1 MSAARR
7 SALSRVGLRRPAAAV
22 CLALAALGSIV
33 PPAALA
39 VGPALPA
46 PSAEVAFLE
55 GITFEGRA
63 FIDDDVRR
71 VEIVLDIEGQTR
83 SIIGQVAVVNGRQNT
98 LTYLLPTLSGSAF
111 PNTTVVARFRAV
123 LDDGTTVTGPPVSV
137 RYEDTR
143 FDWSIRS
150 GEYVTVHWTSGGDAF
165 GRRALQVADDAV
177 RDVADL
183 LGVAETDPIDFY
195 VYADND
201 DFYDVIGPGARENV
215 GGEAHP
221 DIRTLFAQISASQ
234 IDDTWVGI
242 VIPHELTHLV
252 FDTAV
257 GNPYHYPPRWL
268 NEGIAVYLSEGYSGG
283 DRASV
288 DLAVETASLIP
299 LQGLSG
305 QFPTTAAQ
313 FRLAYAES
321 TSAVD
326 FLVGEY
332 GRPAMVELVRS
343 YADGVTDDE
352 AFSAALGLD
361 VAGFEAAWLDS
372 LGAAAPSPY
381 GPADAP
387 PGPVPS
393 DWLGEGEVPGVI
405 PTGSPSASAPPANP
419 GQGSDG
425 DATPLLAGLLIAG
438 GAVAGVGVWLTRRT
452 RAAGPAVAAEG
463 TAAVVGAADV
473 DVPGVAE
480 PAATPDEPAAKDIA
494 LADGPPPDGR
504 PPDGPPSDTVD
515 LRP

>member
-1 MSAARR
+1 MGVSRRVAR
-7 SALSRVGLRRPAAAV
+7 AAAIAV
-22 CLALAALGSIV
+22 LGLAGIAPGGLSWTAAADPIV
-33 PPAALA
+33 PPPPPTAT
-39 VGPALPA
+39 VT
-46 PSAEVAFLE
+46 FLE
-55 GITFEGRA
+55 SITFEGRTFVPA
-63 FIDDDVRR
+63 GVRR
-71 VEIVLDIEGQTR
+71 MEIVIDIEGQTR
-83 SIIGQVAVVNGRQNT
+83 SIVGDVEFEANATNDLRYV
-98 LTYLLPTLSGSAF
+98 LPTPGGGLF
-111 PNTTVVARFRAV
+111 PNTSVQARFRQT
-123 LDDGTTVTGPPVSV
+123 LGDGTVEDGGTVTV
-137 RYEDTR
+137 RYDDTR
-143 FDWSIRS
+143 FDWSVRA
-150 GEYVTVHWTSGGDAF
+150 GESVTVHWTSGGDAF
-165 GRRALQVADDAV
+165 GRHALQIADDAV
-177 RDVADL
+177 RDVTDL

-195 VYADND
+195 A
-201 DFYDVIGPGARENV
+201 VIGPGARENV

-221 DIRTLFAQISASQ
+221 DIRTLFAQISAAQ
-234 IDDTWVGI
+234 IDDSWVGI

-288 DLAVETASLIP
+288 ELAVETGSLIP
-299 LQGLSG
+299 LEGLSG

-326 FLVGEY
+326 FLVSEY
-332 GRPAMVELVRS
+332 GRPAMVALVRS

-405 PTGSPSASAPPANP
+405 PTGSPSATAPPANP

-425 DATPLLAGLLIAG
+425 DATALLVGLLIAG
-438 GAVAGVGVWLTRRT
+438 AAVAGVGVWLTRRS
-452 RAAGPAVAAEG
+452 RPAGPSVAAEP
-463 TAAVVGAADV
+463 
-473 DVPGVAE
+473 VP
-480 PAATPDEPAAKDIA
+480 PAAQPVPPAAE
-494 LADGPPPDGR
+494 LPGFEGPPAPGDEAEGLQ
-504 PPDGPPSDTVD
+504 P
-515 LRP
+515 

>member
-1 MSAARR
+1 MAVSRRVARLAAL
-7 SALSRVGLRRPAAAV
+7 AILGVAAIVPGGVAPAAA
-22 CLALAALGSIV
+22 AAPNV
-33 PPAALA
+33 
-39 VGPALPA
+39 ALPPPTA
-46 PSAEVAFLE
+46 TVRFLDS
-55 GITFEGRA
+55 ITFEGRTFVPA
-63 FIDDDVRR
+63 GVRR
-71 VEIVLDIEGQTR
+71 VEIVIDIEGQTR
-83 SIIGQVAVVNGRQNT
+83 SIVGNVEFEANATNDLRYV
-98 LTYLLPTLSGSAF
+98 LPTPGGDLF
-111 PNTTVVARFRAV
+111 PNTSVRARFRET
-123 LDDGTTVTGPPVSV
+123 LDDGTVEDGRAATV
-137 RYEDTR
+137 RYEDGR
-143 FDWSIRS
+143 YDWAVLD
-150 GEYVTVHWTSGGDAF
+150 GEFVTVHWTSGGDAF
-165 GRRALQVADDAV
+165 GRRALKVADDAV
-177 RDVADL
+177 REVTDL

-201 DFYDVIGPGARENV
+201 AFYDVIGPGARENV

-234 IDDTWVGI
+234 IDDSWVGI

-288 DLAVETASLIP
+288 DLAVQSGSLIP

-332 GRPAMVELVRS
+332 GRPAMVQLVRS

-372 LGAAAPSPY
+372 LGAAVPSPY
-381 GPADAP
+381 GPLDAP

-393 DWLGEGEVPGVI
+393 DWLGEGELPGVI

-419 GQGSDG
+419 ERDGNG
-425 DATPLLAGLLIAG
+425 DATALLVGLLFAG
-438 GAVAGVGVWLTRRT
+438 AAVAGVGVWLARRN
-452 RAAGPAVAAEG
+452 RVSVAAGGSAVEAAGPA
-463 TAAVVGAADV
+463 DV
-473 DVPGVAE
+473 EVHVPGVVEGA
-480 PAATPDEPAAKDIA
+480 PAADELPA
-494 LADGPPPDGR
+494 LDGS
-504 PPDGPPSDTVD
+504 PPDGPSADGPALAGGGAED
-515 LRP
+515 RWP